1 MIFRS
6 FQIFL
11 FFFEVKNGATMF
23 HLLSSILDLEICSH
37 HDFEVKKPFI
47 GERRRQKTVALWVA
61 SKSSFFFI
69 FRWIWKVSRHDWN
82 GTREMVP
89 TYVRKGI
96 LSLLEPTTSF
106 TSAPSFMRNKVKR
119 NLRKVSCFNCK
130 NVKRGTSVLRVR
142 SKQASFFLILWPFYC
157 WHEAFFTLQQSFLSF
172 SRKKANIS
180 GLRFQKS
187 VVVVLTLISR
197 GPKWPTGF

>member
-1 MIFRS
+1 MS
-6 FQIFL
+6 FQNYFFFL

-82 GTREMVP
+82 GTREMVR
-89 TYVRKGI
+89 VRKRI
-96 LSLLEPTTSF
+96 LSLLDFTTSF
-106 TSAPSFMRNKVKR
+106 TSAPSFMHNKVKR
-119 NLRKVSCFNCK
+119 NPGKVSCFNCK

-142 SKQASFFLILWPFYC
+142 SKQASFFFILWPFYC

-172 SRKKANIS
+172 HVKR
-180 GLRFQKS
+180 Q
-187 VVVVLTLISR
+187 T
-197 GPKWPTGF
+197 